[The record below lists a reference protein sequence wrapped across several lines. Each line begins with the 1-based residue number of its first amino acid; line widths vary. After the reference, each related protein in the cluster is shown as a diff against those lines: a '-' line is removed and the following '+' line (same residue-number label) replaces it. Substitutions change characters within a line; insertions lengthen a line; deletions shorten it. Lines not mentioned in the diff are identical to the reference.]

1 MSRRLPA
8 RCKRCTRC
16 PLAID
21 TGCRLRTLEAP
32 ARLFA
37 VWPRVQMYTADCPA
51 KQPRASQTSG
61 EPPAPHPPTLTSL
74 TPLLPYNPPLSLL
87 LPDLPCC
94 YWCWLGAESTDAVH
108 DESQHQVVITK
119 GVGSDATIQEG
130 WRLGGEGRGGGGWV
144 GLRPGEE
151 NGEGGKGGGG
161 NEMEF

>member
-51 KQPRASQTSG
+51 KQPRASQIAVAVQVKQAAS
-61 EPPAPHPPTLTSL
+61 PPPPTP
-74 TPLLPYNPPLSLL
+74 PLLPPLPPFSPTTHLSRSYYQTS
-87 LPDLPCC
+87 P
-94 YWCWLGAESTDAVH
+94 AAA
-108 DESQHQVVITK
+108 
-119 GVGSDATIQEG
+119 GVGWAQSQPTLSTTKVNTRWLLQRASG
-130 WRLGGEGRGGGGWV
+130 LMRPYRKGGGWE
-144 GLRPGEE
+144 GREE
-151 NGEGGKGGGG
+151 EGVDG
-161 NEMEF
+161 